1 MGIDFDKV
9 IEDCGVSPEK
19 VNALFRMVS
28 SESINECGS
37 VKCSAIKDIKLSGTN
52 ADLTESMILDT
63 VVVLTAE
70 EGEEI
75 GLVNQKSAVLAKMFS
90 KGIPKKIS
98 LDAQRAYV
106 YGALGIEGY
115 VQEDFSTGKD
125 SSMDESDEEST
136 GDLNEPSKPEKD
148 VEKKI
153 HDYYSQYGF
162 GVASEL
168 IKRYTSLFS
177 SGYEVIKP
185 AGLLVQ
191 DGITKLS
198 GSNRIINENSVAI
211 KNMYVMFKQLLGFTE
226 SQTRS
231 IKGISSEIYRGYS
244 SGSSII
250 YFPCKMLE
258 FAYGRCAPD
267 GDNQESANTYKVHSS
282 AKSWKGYVGE
292 ELNKS
297 IKYLVDKSILGYV
310 LESMKSQGV
319 DYDDAV
325 VTDGLSGFLR
335 YLLDCLSICLL
346 LPEYKIN
353 TINGERSVSSFKVRV
368 CDPQNRLG
376 RKNYIEDI
384 LKTSFLGGVGSVPFS
399 YDARIE
405 DEVFVKEYAHE
416 FNHDVSQSMPLF
428 AYKAL
433 ESLQAS
439 GMSLSWN
446 EMILGMFEDGSIL
459 RNGKHGVDMGRKLVH
474 QTDAGSRAGK
484 GVMTLNMLASGIASG
499 KLVGYAD
506 RKPDMASLLKFIAPN
521 MCVINGGGYSEQYDQ
536 KYKQFTN
543 LNSLLNYGNIPD
555 MVVDAFQVT
564 PTWDDLGDI
573 FYMRF
578 LKLFVGIIVAR
589 GEGRF
594 GDELLGGTNGVLL
607 VLDEFKNFQD
617 SFSNL
622 VNKAASIIPPTT
634 IDKDKESL
642 EKGTITQATFNRS
655 YNDAGYYAL
664 SFLNS
669 LSEDMRFLSEKTDA
683 GFNQEEISLSDI
695 VIIGQSLDK
704 GPADRMTFAD
714 SIRNAPGSARYRSV
728 GSFGLKGFSMG
739 NQSIPYSLVSFK
751 PADAFF
757 GRNRDDGRSV
767 YLAQTNPQSKAC
779 GRLDDKASNFA
790 YMVDFTEDKRKK
802 IVAGG
807 VADNVALAN
816 SCTYFKPF
824 LILNT
829 GDPGDDCVKG
839 CIARCYQNGGIS
851 EEELISEYPNEDG
864 TAMNPAIGFEDY
876 LRMAGIS
883 NYKEVLEKSSTVA
896 NYVVQD
902 LLGYPGDW
910 FSFMTDL
917 RPQWLFTIR
926 DIAEASKGATPKLAN
941 PSSNPILE
949 EFVAFN
955 PSIFSIGGD
964 ASEND
969 EGSPFE
975 DAFGDESTFCVE
987 DIKEGTESEDFSD
1000 IDSQMSEV
1008 DEDLAQ
1014 AMGDFESYGED
1025 EEFLLYDEAPE
1036 VQETGTEEDVP
1047 ELDDSAKEI
1056 LKYIEE
1062 LKKLGV
1068 DIQIGQN
1075 GWQAKETVE
1084 RVDNRS
1090 DLGGSV
1096 SRISYSNDVESLSSI
1111 MDIITRDVLD
1121 KFGGIARINSFKV
1134 LGGSIAINGC
1144 FYRCRID
1151 SAYASKVPF
1160 DLRRDIN
1167 SGNICKL
1174 FNYSVLRG
1182 MNHVRDLEFD
1192 SVSFTYDYVAT
1203 ALGYSNNIS
1212 VNRFFEEIPSL
1223 QVLTIGKSKF
1233 SRGTYQRQL
1242 EESEDI
1248 FYKPSRAD
1256 SIAKASQMCLGRFG
1270 SRSWKFTKDMAT
1282 KENCGMLVKILGVG
1296 AGLTGTAVGK
1306 VGEGG
1311 ISLGRKATRG
1321 LKAFTRGL
1329 SDLFNT

>member
-1 MGIDFDKV
+1 MGMDFDKV

-28 SESINECGS
+28 SESIIECGS
-37 VKCSAIKDIKLSGTN
+37 VKCTAIKDIKLSGKNT
-52 ADLTESMILDT
+52 DLTESMILDII
-63 VVVLTAE
+63 VVLSAD
-70 EGEEI
+70 EGEEV
-75 GLVNQKSAVLAKMFS
+75 GLVNQKSAMIAKMFS

-98 LDAQRAYV
+98 LEAQRAYV
-106 YGALGIEGY
+106 YGSLGIEGY
-115 VQEDFSTGKD
+115 TQEGAPDGEDEEDSTGELD
-125 SSMDESDEEST
+125 SSKEKPAESDK
-136 GDLNEPSKPEKD
+136 DL
-148 VEKKI
+148 EKKI
-153 HDYYSQYGF
+153 HDYYGQYGF

-191 DGITKLS
+191 EGITKLS
-198 GSNRIINENSVAI
+198 GSSRIISENSVAT
-211 KNMYVMFKQLLGFTE
+211 KNMYMLFKQLLGFTE

-244 SGSSII
+244 SGAGVL
-250 YFPCKMLE
+250 YFSCKMLE

-282 AKSWKGYVGE
+282 AKSWKGYVSE

-319 DYDDAV
+319 EYDDSVIA
-325 VTDGLSGFLR
+325 DGLGGFLQ
-335 YLLDCLSICLL
+335 YLSDCLSICLL
-346 LPEYKIN
+346 LPEYKVN
-353 TINGERSVSSFKVRV
+353 TINGERSVSAFKVRV

-376 RKNYIEDI
+376 YKNYIEDI
-384 LKTSFLGGVGSVPFS
+384 LKSSFLGGVGSAPFS

-405 DEVFVKEYAHE
+405 EEVFVKEYAHE
-416 FNHDVSQSMPLF
+416 FNHDVSQAMPLF

-433 ESLQAS
+433 ESLQSS

-484 GVMTLNMLASGIASG
+484 GVMTLNMLASGIASK
-499 KLVGYAD
+499 KLVAYAD
-506 RKPDMASLLKFIAPN
+506 RKPDMASLLKFIASN
-521 MCVINGGGYSEQYDQ
+521 MCVMNGGGYSEQYDQ

-543 LNSLLNYGNIPD
+543 LNSLLNYENIPD
-555 MVVDAFQVT
+555 MVADAFQVT

-594 GDELLGGTNGVLL
+594 GDELLGGSHGVLL

-634 IDKDKESL
+634 VDKDKEAL
-642 EKGTITQATFNRS
+642 EKGSISQSTFNRS

-704 GPADRMTFAD
+704 GPADRMAFAD

-767 YLAQTNPQSKAC
+767 YLAQTNPKSKAC

-790 YMVDFTEDKRKK
+790 YMADFTEDKRKK

-807 VADNVALAN
+807 VADNIALAN

-851 EEELISEYPNEDG
+851 EEELIAEYPNENG
-864 TAMNPAIGFEDY
+864 TAMNSAIGFEDY
-876 LRMAGIS
+876 LRMAGMS
-883 NYKEVLEKSSTVA
+883 DYKEVLERSSTVA

-910 FSFMTDL
+910 FAFITDL

-926 DIAEASKGATPKLAN
+926 DIAESSKGAVPKLAN
-941 PSSNPILE
+941 PTSNPVLE

-955 PSIFSIGGD
+955 PSIFGVGEGTVDDSGG
-964 ASEND
+964 
-969 EGSPFE
+969 GSFE
-975 DAFGDESTFCVE
+975 DAFGEESTFGSE
-987 DIKEGTESEDFSD
+987 DIKEGTEAEDFSD
-1000 IDSQMSEV
+1000 FDNQMSEV
-1008 DEDLAQ
+1008 GEDLAQ

-1036 VQETGTEEDVP
+1036 VQETGTEEEP
-1047 ELDDSAKEI
+1047 QGLDESAKEI
-1056 LKYIEE
+1056 LKHIEE

-1068 DIQIGQN
+1068 DVQVGQN
-1075 GWQAKETVE
+1075 GWQVQEPIE

-1090 DLGGSV
+1090 DLGESV
-1096 SRISYSNDVESLSSI
+1096 SQIRYSDDVESLSSI
-1111 MDIITRDVLD
+1111 MNIITQDVID
-1121 KFGGIARINSFKV
+1121 KFGGLDRVNSFKV

-1151 SAYASKVPF
+1151 GAYASKVPF
-1160 DLRRDIN
+1160 DLRKDIN

-1174 FNYSVLRG
+1174 FNYTTLRS
-1182 MNHVRDLEFD
+1182 MNRVRDLEFD
-1192 SVSFTYDYVAT
+1192 SVSFVYDYVSP
-1203 ALGYSNNIS
+1203 ALGYTNNIS
-1212 VNRFFEEIPSL
+1212 VNKFFEDIPSL

-1233 SRGTYQRQL
+1233 SRGTYQNQL

-1311 ISLGRKATRG
+1311 ISLGRKATKG